1 MSNDIAAVY
10 ADGWSRIVATMIRL
24 TGDWSLAEE
33 CTQEAF
39 TTAVRVW
46 PETGTPDQPLAWLT
60 TVARRTAIDRM
71 RRAVVERAKLQE
83 VAMKPAPWTVDSEIP
98 DDRLELM
105 FTCCHPAL
113 NVEAQVALTLR
124 GVAGMSTAEIAR
136 AFLVPEK
143 TMGQRIFRAKQR
155 IKQAGIPFRVPPGHL
170 LPERLSAVLHV
181 LYLLFNEGYSG
192 AGGQS
197 HSGGHSDSGG
207 HSGGG
212 ELCREAIRIGRTLA
226 DLMPDEPEVLGLL
239 ALMLV
244 QEARRA
250 SRVGA
255 DGTLL
260 TLDSQDRA
268 RWDRT
273 LISEGAALCERAL
286 RRGKAGPFQLQA
298 AIAVCHA
305 TADTVDETDWPQI
318 AGLYTHLR
326 RVTPSPVVDLNRAVA
341 VAMASGPEA
350 GLALVDAIDGLDG
363 YHLLH
368 ATRADLLRRAGR
380 DDEAAGSWRRALDL
394 APTEAERR
402 LLSDRLAASQRSEP
416 RTEPPTVPR
425 PAG

>member
-1 MSNDIAAVY
+1 MSKDIAAVY

-33 CTQEAF
+33 CAQEAF
-39 TTAVRVW
+39 ATALRVW
-46 PETGTPDQPLAWLT
+46 PESGTPDQPLAWLT
-60 TVARRTAIDRM
+60 TVARRTAIDRV
-71 RRAVVERAKLQE
+71 RRAAVEREKLRE
-83 VAMKPAPWTVDSEIP
+83 VAMEPAPWTVDAEIP

-192 AGGQS
+192 AG
-197 HSGGHSDSGG
+197 
-207 HSGGG
+207 

-226 DLMPDEPEVLGLL
+226 GLMPDEPEALGLL

-244 QEARRA
+244 QDARREART
-250 SRVGA
+250 GA

-260 TLDSQDRA
+260 TLDEQDRT
-268 RWDRT
+268 RWDRER
-273 LISEGAALCERAL
+273 IDEGATLCERAL
-286 RRGKAGPFQLQA
+286 RHGKAGPFQLQA

-305 TADTVDETDWPQI
+305 TASGTDDTDWTQI
-318 AGLYTHLR
+318 AGLYEHLR
-326 RVTPSPVVDLNRAVA
+326 RVAPSPVVDLNRAVA
-341 VAMASGPEA
+341 VAMASGPHA
-350 GLALVDAIDGLDG
+350 GLELVDAIDELDG

-380 DDEAAGSWRRALDL
+380 DDEAVDSWRRALEL
-394 APTEAERR
+394 APTEAERQ
-402 LLSDRLAASQRSEP
+402 LLSHRLAAAQRTGL
-416 RTEPPTVPR
+416 RTAPPTAPQ
-425 PAG
+425 PAE